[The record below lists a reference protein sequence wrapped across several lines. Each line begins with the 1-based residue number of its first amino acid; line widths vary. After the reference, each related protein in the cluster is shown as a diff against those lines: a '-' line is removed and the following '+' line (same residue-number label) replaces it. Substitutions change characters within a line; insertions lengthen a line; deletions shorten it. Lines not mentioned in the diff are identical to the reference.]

1 MIKNKKLKGFTLV
14 EIIVALAVFA
24 IMSLVVAL
32 IIQMS
37 ATIMKDS
44 QYTTKKADTHTII
57 ANSKAFTT
65 DDAVSNDGTS
75 EGNALKT
82 TISINGATLSDTKVV
97 EIEKRSNRDAEYND
111 NSFYGNAPNIKVFAG
126 DGTKT
131 Y

>member
-24 IMSLVVAL
+24 VMSLVVAL

-57 ANSKAFTT
+57 ANSKIFTT
-65 DDAVSNDGTS
+65 EDDDTVIT
-75 EGNALKT
+75 KV
-82 TISINGATLSDTKVV
+82 SINGASLDTLKTV
-97 EIEKRSNRDAEYND
+97 EIEGNDNRDAEYDD
-111 NSFYGNAPNIKVFAG
+111 NSFYENAPNIKVFAG
-126 DGTKT
+126 NGTKT

>member
-24 IMSLVVAL
+24 VMSLVVAL

-57 ANSKAFTT
+57 ANSKIFTT
-65 DDAVSNDGTS
+65 EDDDTVIT
-75 EGNALKT
+75 KV
-82 TISINGATLSDTKVV
+82 SINGASLETLKTV
-97 EIEKRSNRDAEYND
+97 EIEGNDNRDAEYDD
-111 NSFYGNAPNIKVFAG
+111 NSFYENAPNIKVFAG
-126 DGTKT
+126 SGTKT

>member
-65 DDAVSNDGTS
+65 EDDDTVIT
-75 EGNALKT
+75 KV
-82 TISINGATLSDTKVV
+82 SINGASLDTLKTV
-97 EIEKRSNRDAEYND
+97 EIEGNDNRDAEYDD
-111 NSFYGNAPNIKVFAG
+111 NSFYENAPNIKVFAG
-126 DGTKT
+126 SGTKT

>member
-24 IMSLVVAL
+24 VMSLVVAL

-65 DDAVSNDGTS
+65 EDDDTVIT
-75 EGNALKT
+75 KV
-82 TISINGATLSDTKVV
+82 SINGASLDTLKTV
-97 EIEKRSNRDAEYND
+97 EIEGNDNRDAEYDD
-111 NSFYGNAPNIKVFAG
+111 NSFYENAPNIKVFAG
-126 DGTKT
+126 SGTKT

>member
-57 ANSKAFTT
+57 ANSRIFTT
-65 DDAVSNDGTS
+65 EDDDTVIT
-75 EGNALKT
+75 KV
-82 TISINGATLSDTKVV
+82 SINGADLSGLKTV
-97 EIEKRSNRDAEYND
+97 EIEGNSNRDSEYDD
-111 NSFYGNAPNIKVFAG
+111 NSFYENAPNIKVFAG
-126 DGTKT
+126 SGTKT